1 VNEHLWGLA
10 NELVPSERPGDF
22 NQAMM
27 ELGATI
33 CLPKNP
39 KCKVCPVKEF
49 CVALS
54 QAESRS
60 VVSKLK
66 VKQEEQDD
74 VQSDELTDIEDC
86 TDFLSLSTPWN
97 PELGVMNYPQKMK
110 KKEPKKEYVAVAVFE
125 LLSLG
130 SKSSKSSAWL
140 LTKRPDKG
148 LLANLW
154 EFTNQQVKCDEPK
167 ASKKPNQNTPNE
179 SFINASLKKVGDRV
193 LTEIGR
199 ENYEVQSRSLRGN
212 ITHIFSHI
220 LQHNYIEHIQL
231 KRIGTDD
238 APLPELVNKRPCC
251 WMSNDDINKGA
262 VSSAVLK
269 ILNLCCDATSK
280 SSKRKSSG
288 KDAPSNKKK
297 KSSTKKQTKGIAA
310 YFKPK
315 VEMVDD

>member
-1 VNEHLWGLA
+1 M
-10 NELVPSERPGDF
+10 F
-22 NQAMM
+22 QAMM

-39 KCKVCPVKEF
+39 KCKACPVKEF

-54 QAESRS
+54 QVESRS

-66 VKQEEQDD
+66 VKKEEEDD
-74 VQSDELTDIEDC
+74 SQSAELTDIEEC
-86 TDFLSLSTPWN
+86 TDFLSLSAPWN

-110 KKEPKKEYVAVAVFE
+110 KKEPKKEYVAVTVFE
-125 LLSLG
+125 LLSQG
-130 SKSSKSSAWL
+130 SNSSKSSAWL

-154 EFTNQQVKCDEPK
+154 EFTNQLVKYDEPK
-167 ASKKPNQNTPNE
+167 ASKKSKHSTPNE
-179 SFINASLKKVGDRV
+179 SFINASLKKVSDRV

-231 KRIGTDD
+231 KRNGTND
-238 APLPELVNKRPCC
+238 ALPELVNKRPCS

-269 ILNLCCDATSK
+269 ILNLCCDAASK

-297 KSSTKKQTKGIAA
+297 KPSTSTKKQAKGIAQ

-315 VEMVDD
+315 VEIVDV